1 MLKQKLLIF
10 PYNGNGLEAL
20 DCIDYSKYDFLGFI
34 DDDCQKK
41 PEQYEIFSR
50 AILSKHPEFSILA
63 VPGSPTSYHMRANI
77 ISSLNV
83 NPSNFVSIVHPKA
96 SIGKNVKIGYNC
108 LIMAGVVI
116 TSNAQIGNHVVVLPN
131 SVIHH
136 DAHVKDYTLVG
147 SNVVIAGGTII
158 GDNCYI
164 GSGTNVINNI
174 EIGPNTLVGLGSN
187 VVSSVAS
194 NVIVIGN
201 PAKQM
206 VSLHTNN

>member
-10 PYNGNGLEAL
+10 PFNGNGLEAL
-20 DCIDYSKYDFLGFI
+20 DCVDYNSYDFIGFI

-41 PEQYEIFSR
+41 SDQYEIFSR
-50 AILSKHPEFSILA
+50 AILSKHAEFSILA
-63 VPGSPTSYHMRANI
+63 VPGSPTSYQMRASL
-77 ISSLNV
+77 ISSLNID
-83 NPSNFVSIVHPKA
+83 PSKFISVVHPSA
-96 SIGKNVKIGYNC
+96 SIGRNVKTGYNC

-116 TSNAQIGNHVVVLPN
+116 TSNAQIGNHVCVLPN

-136 DAHVKDYTLVG
+136 DALVKDYTLVG

-158 GDNCYI
+158 GENCYL

-174 EIGPNTLVGLGSN
+174 EIGANTLVGLGSN

-194 NVIVIGN
+194 NVTIIGN

-206 VSLHTNN
+206 ESLHTNN